1 MQYCLYRRQMKR
13 SKSMLQTILFGNDD
27 GEDDAKSK
35 NIRQTGTCMYI
46 NYTKIYNKIYILLSN
61 LMNMKLLE
69 ILVDL
74 REAVLQ
80 VARHFI
86 NVDPKLNNI
95 VLIAD
100 YTMESHAK
108 DHDNYVNVSRT
119 RKRRAKALLGSNIFL
134 LHVNFPITY

>member
-1 MQYCLYRRQMKR
+1 
-13 SKSMLQTILFGNDD
+13 
-27 GEDDAKSK
+27 
-35 NIRQTGTCMYI
+35 
-46 NYTKIYNKIYILLSN
+46 
-61 LMNMKLLE
+61 MNVKLLE

-119 RKRRAKALLGSNIFL
+119 RKRRAKALLGSNTFSI
-134 LHVNFPITY
+134 IAY

>member
-1 MQYCLYRRQMKR
+1 
-13 SKSMLQTILFGNDD
+13 
-27 GEDDAKSK
+27 
-35 NIRQTGTCMYI
+35 MYI
-46 NYTKIYNKIYILLSN
+46 DCIKIHNKISLSN
-61 LMNMKLLE
+61 FMNVKLLE

-119 RKRRAKALLGSNIFL
+119 RKRRAKALLGSNTFSI
-134 LHVNFPITY
+134 IAY

>member
-1 MQYCLYRRQMKR
+1 MNL
-13 SKSMLQTILFGNDD
+13 KS
-27 GEDDAKSK
+27 S
-35 NIRQTGTCMYI
+35 
-46 NYTKIYNKIYILLSN
+46 
-61 LMNMKLLE
+61 E

-74 REAVLQ
+74 REAVSQ

-95 VLIAD
+95 MLIAD

-119 RKRRAKALLGSNIFL
+119 RKRRAKALLGLNT
-134 LHVNFPITY
+134 HNFYRYILGYLSGYNFTIMVIILRC

>member
-1 MQYCLYRRQMKR
+1 
-13 SKSMLQTILFGNDD
+13 
-27 GEDDAKSK
+27 
-35 NIRQTGTCMYI
+35 
-46 NYTKIYNKIYILLSN
+46 
-61 LMNMKLLE
+61 
-69 ILVDL
+69 VDL

-119 RKRRAKALLGSNIFL
+119 RKRRAKALLGL
-134 LHVNFPITY
+134 NFFILSSLSSSSCSCYIALAIRISRI

>member
-1 MQYCLYRRQMKR
+1 M
-13 SKSMLQTILFGNDD
+13 
-27 GEDDAKSK
+27 
-35 NIRQTGTCMYI
+35 
-46 NYTKIYNKIYILLSN
+46 
-61 LMNMKLLE
+61 
-69 ILVDL
+69 VDL

-100 YTMESHAK
+100 YSMESHAK

-119 RKRRAKALLGSNIFL
+119 RKRRAKALLGMSLTYHILAKKLGKECFSKR
-134 LHVNFPITY
+134 VNLVLCRINYFIKINK

>member
-1 MQYCLYRRQMKR
+1 M
-13 SKSMLQTILFGNDD
+13 
-27 GEDDAKSK
+27 
-35 NIRQTGTCMYI
+35 
-46 NYTKIYNKIYILLSN
+46 
-61 LMNMKLLE
+61 
-69 ILVDL
+69 VDL

-100 YTMESHAK
+100 YSMESHAK

-119 RKRRAKALLGSNIFL
+119 RKRRAKALLGMSL
-134 LHVNFPITY
+134 TYHTFAKKFGKKCFSK

>member
-1 MQYCLYRRQMKR
+1 VHKHIESLIK
-13 SKSMLQTILFGNDD
+13 KFVF
-27 GEDDAKSK
+27 
-35 NIRQTGTCMYI
+35 
-46 NYTKIYNKIYILLSN
+46 N
-61 LMNMKLLE
+61 LVYEFLE

-80 VARHFI
+80 VARHFMS
-86 NVDPKLNNI
+86 VDPKLNNI

-119 RKRRAKALLGSNIFL
+119 RKRRAKALLGIFFCSIL
-134 LHVNFPITY
+134 

>member
-1 MQYCLYRRQMKR
+1 MVKTMQNL
-13 SKSMLQTILFGNDD
+13 
-27 GEDDAKSK
+27 
-35 NIRQTGTCMYI
+35 
-46 NYTKIYNKIYILLSN
+46 KIFVKQVHMHSHSIFNKIYVFIYNN
-61 LMNMKLLE
+61 LIYKFSE

-119 RKRRAKALLGSNIFL
+119 RKRRAKALLGMIIFSI
-134 LHVNFPITY
+134 VI

>member
-1 MQYCLYRRQMKR
+1 MSALNI
-13 SKSMLQTILFGNDD
+13 TI
-27 GEDDAKSK
+27 
-35 NIRQTGTCMYI
+35 NI
-46 NYTKIYNKIYILLSN
+46 
-61 LMNMKLLE
+61 LE

-86 NVDPKLNNI
+86 NVDPKLNNT

-100 YTMESHAK
+100 YSMESHAK

-119 RKRRAKALLGSNIFL
+119 RKRRAKALLGTLMYI
-134 LHVNFPITY
+134 